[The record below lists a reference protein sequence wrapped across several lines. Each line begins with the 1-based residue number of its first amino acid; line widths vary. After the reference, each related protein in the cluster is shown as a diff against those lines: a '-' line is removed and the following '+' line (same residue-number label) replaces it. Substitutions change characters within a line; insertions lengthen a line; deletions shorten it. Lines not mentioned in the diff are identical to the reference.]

1 MRFPGVGVKTS
12 AAFAAAV
19 DEVGRFRQS
28 RTAGAYFWLI
38 PKPSSVQGD
47 RLDQPHHQ
55 TRRQYGAQVALRS
68 RQLVPHAQS
77 RQLRPQKMGHED
89 REAAEAEK
97 GTRGACSPSYSRHDA
112 SRGHLRTR
120 TGHAM
125 VPRLTRSLRAGSS
138 LSRILSLQGTR
149 PSRLRLI
156 LR

>member
-38 PKPSSVQGD
+38 PKPSSVQGN

-68 RQLVPHAQS
+68 RNS
-77 RQLRPQKMGHED
+77 F
-89 REAAEAEK
+89 
-97 GTRGACSPSYSRHDA
+97 
-112 SRGHLRTR
+112 
-120 TGHAM
+120 
-125 VPRLTRSLRAGSS
+125 LTRSRGSFA
-138 LSRILSLQGTR
+138 LKRWAIKIAR
-149 PSRLRLI
+149 RRRLRKARVALARRLTVVMHAM
-156 LR
+156 LRDGTLFEA